1 MAIPVTVY
9 DVFDA
14 VINKN
19 TPFHEYEP
27 YVEYWHTHE
36 TGNTL
41 QEFLCMTNTQYEAFL
56 HGKDPSCAFITG
68 NATPHNQAL
77 IAFCADKRT
86 VVPGDKV
93 LVTTEGLRMWGTQV
107 RSAPGMTVEA
117 EGTVMQ
123 ISFEKNYDTGTMEWH
138 GEAWV
143 NLPIQGSEQTH
154 DKLVTINKENCRR
167 KE

>member
-1 MAIPVTVY
+1 MIVT
-9 DVFDA
+9 DVFKTA
-14 VINKN
+14 VVDENM
-19 TPFHEYEP
+19 TAADLET
-27 YVEYWHTHE
+27 YVEYWHTHD
-36 TGNTL
+36 TGTTL
-41 QEFLCMTNTQYEAFL
+41 QEFLCMTNAQYEALL
-56 HGKDPSCAFITG
+56 HGGTQFRAFMAG
-68 NATPHNQAL
+68 QRVSRNQAL
-77 IAFCADKRT
+77 VAFCADKRT

-93 LVTTEGLRMWGTQV
+93 IVTTEGLRMWGTQV

-123 ISFEKNYDTGTMEWH
+123 ISFEKNYDTGTIEWH

-143 NLPIQGSEQTH
+143 TLPIQGSEQTH